1 MQSSR
6 PLTAYD
12 EQKQAYIDWIIGWK
26 SRQRYVRFMGFQPFS
41 WQDVV
46 LASDSPRI
54 IINAAR
60 QSGKS
65 TITSTYP
72 CWTAKYVYKSLSI
85 VLAPTESQSQDD
97 MEKVQEFILCDSTY
111 PQHDPPAATHVKVNE
126 TRSRIR
132 VVPATQSARGKSKP
146 NVVILDE
153 ASQIEDIIYT
163 EVVKPMFTD
172 NPGRLIL
179 LSTPH
184 GKRGFFFDIFNNPR
198 PKDPWERYEI
208 RSPWEPV
215 ETPHG
220 LDLVP
225 YMDGDE
231 QAYQAERAK
240 YGIKAWFSPRHRN
253 YDEQLEN
260 LYDMGIRKY
269 KQEYCCEFVE
279 EEANVFSYSEI
290 EKMFSS
296 KAPADPDDIQKAK
309 PDTIDFSF
317 MEV

>member
-1 MQSSR
+1 MQSSSE
-6 PLTAYD
+6 PLSSLD
-12 EQKQAYIDWIIGWK
+12 NQGSYIDYYIGGL
-26 SRQRYVRFMGFQPFS
+26 SRQKYVRLLGFNPFP
-41 WQDVV
+41 WQDAI
-46 LASDSPRI
+46 LESDGRRI

-65 TITSTYP
+65 TITSTVP
-72 CWTAKYVYKSLSI
+72 CWTAKYTEKSLSI

-97 MEKVQEFILCDSTY
+97 MEKVQEFILSDNTY
-111 PQHDPPAATHVKVNE
+111 PQHDPPAATHVKVTE
-126 TRSRIR
+126 TRSKIR

-153 ASQIEDIIYT
+153 ASQIDDLIYA

-184 GKRGFFFDIFNNPR
+184 GKHGFFFDIFCNPR

-231 QAYQAERAK
+231 KAYQEERAK
-240 YGIKAWFSPRHRN
+240 HGIKAWFSPRHRN

-279 EEANVFSYSEI
+279 AETNVFSYAEI
-290 EKMFSS
+290 DQMFNS
-296 KAPADPDDIQKAK
+296 KAPAETSEIQKAK
-309 PDTIDFSF
+309 PSSIDFSF